1 MFIWFEW
8 GVFIEVKMASKTL
21 AVIGIVV
28 LIAVVVLFVD
38 TRLLLGPLADRI
50 PFPKSEVTNRAVLR
64 VDGYVD
70 ETAELQERVYTIVYA
85 VSNMGNATAENVT
98 VTAVVDGEPQATQY
112 VSSLSVSGSANYSL
126 VVPVVPAAYDSLHVV
141 SLQASC
147 ADAADFY
154 SFSFGAEVP
163 RFFSDNPEIAK
174 LFVTPRDPSVIALKN
189 EILSVKLPVKDWIA
203 LRDWVGKNIQYK
215 TDELIYGTTEYWQ
228 FGRETI
234 KLRTGDCE
242 DFAILLCSL
251 FRANGVSADDVYV
264 VVGRNA
270 EGYHAWVKINLGT
283 IGWYN
288 LEPQEN
294 GMATI
299 LGDYITLSGFQA
311 LYQFNDQQFHQIE

>member
-1 MFIWFEW
+1 MFICFEW
-8 GVFIEVKMASKTL
+8 ATLIEVKMGSKLL
-21 AVIGIVV
+21 AVVAIVIV
-28 LIAVVVLFVD
+28 IVAGMFFVD
-38 TRLLLGPLADRI
+38 TRLLLGPLADKI

-98 VTAVVDGEPQATQY
+98 VTAVVDGEPQATHD
-112 VSSLSVSGSANYSL
+112 VSSLSVSDSANYSL
-126 VVPVVPAAYDSLHVV
+126 VLPAAYDSLHVV

-163 RFFSDNPEIAK
+163 RFFSDTSEIVK

-215 TDELIYGTTEYWQ
+215 DDALIYGTNEYWQ
-228 FGRETI
+228 LAKETI

-294 GMATI
+294 GLATFV
-299 LGDYITLSGFQA
+299 GDFISLSGFQA
-311 LYQFNDQQFHQIE
+311 LYQFNDQQFHKTA